1 MINILNAVA
10 VTLLVAVLS
19 VFPAT
24 LVAQYVPGFLNPV
37 LKPIAVAAWLSALVS
52 WYVARHVMQNQLRD
66 TQVQENRKSN
76 SRNVGIAM
84 AFLAMAIGVAV
95 ALHFFG
101 ERLLAETLS
110 AVTP

>member
-24 LVAQYVPGFLNPV
+24 LVGQYVPGFLNPT

-52 WYVARHVMQNQLRD
+52 WYIARHVTQKQQRETQLQD
-66 TQVQENRKSN
+66 DRKSN
-76 SRNVGIAM
+76 SRTVGFTV
-84 AFLAMAIGVAV
+84 AFLALVIGVAV

-101 ERLLAETLS
+101 DGLIRETLT

>member
-1 MINILNAVA
+1 MIQILNTVA

-24 LVAQYVPGFLNPV
+24 LVGQYVPGFLNPT
-37 LKPIAVAAWLSALVS
+37 LKPIAVAAWLAALAS
-52 WYVARHVMQNQLRD
+52 WFISRHVTQKQQRQTQLQD
-66 TQVQENRKSN
+66 DRKSN
-76 SRNVGIAM
+76 SRTVGFTVAL
-84 AFLAMAIGVAV
+84 LAVAIGVAV

-101 ERLLAETLS
+101 DGLLEETLS

>member
-24 LVAQYVPGFLNPV
+24 LVAQYVPGFFNPA
-37 LKPIAVAAWLSALVS
+37 LKPIVVAAWLSALVS
-52 WYVARHVMQNQLRD
+52 WYVARHV
-66 TQVQENRKSN
+66 TQKQQRQTPAQDDRKSN
-76 SRNVGIAM
+76 GRAVGFTV
-84 AFLAMAIGVAV
+84 AFLVMAIGVAV

-101 ERLLAETLS
+101 DGLLSETLS

>member
-1 MINILNAVA
+1 VINILNTVA

-24 LVAQYVPGFLNPV
+24 IVAQYVPGFFNPT

-52 WYVARHVMQNQLRD
+52 WYVARHVMQKQQRETQL
-66 TQVQENRKSN
+66 QEDRRSN
-76 SRNVGIAM
+76 GRTVGITV

-95 ALHFFG
+95 ILHFFG
-101 ERLLAETLS
+101 DGLLHDTLS

>member
-1 MINILNAVA
+1 MINILNTVA

-19 VFPAT
+19 IFPAT
-24 LVAQYVPGFLNPV
+24 LVGQYVPGFLNPT

-52 WYVARHVMQNQLRD
+52 WYVARHVMQKQQRETQLQD
-66 TQVQENRKSN
+66 DRKSN
-76 SRNVGIAM
+76 SRTVGFTV
-84 AFLAMAIGVAV
+84 AFLVMAIGVAV

-101 ERLLAETLS
+101 DGLIAETLS

>member
-1 MINILNAVA
+1 MINILNTVA

-24 LVAQYVPGFLNPV
+24 FIAQYVPGFFNPT

-52 WYVARHVMQNQLRD
+52 WYVARHVMQKQQRD
-66 TQVQENRKSN
+66 TQLHDDRRSN
-76 SRNVGIAM
+76 SRTVGITL
-84 AFLAMAIGVAV
+84 AFLAMAIGIVV
-95 ALHFFG
+95 VLHFFG
-101 ERLLAETLS
+101 DGLLQDTLS